1 MGNSLG
7 CARWRPIPPGPKT
20 LQLATPGAGR
30 ARRRSPRPGL
40 GHGAGRPLGPAPLRR
55 ATGSFWAAPIGE
67 HACRGRLVRALVSG
81 SSPPGLWLRALAP
94 GRGPGGIRVSP
105 VLDGPLILLAR
116 PVGDDVSHG
125 LIRTFLRRI
134 LTAKAPYLRG
144 YRVSTNR

>member
-1 MGNSLG
+1 MGNSLV

-30 ARRRSPRPGL
+30 ARHRSPRPGL
-40 GHGAGRPLGPAPLRR
+40 GHGAGLRSSPAPAGHWVLLGRADRGACLSRAPGPGSRLRVLP
-55 ATGSFWAAPIGE
+55 A
-67 HACRGRLVRALVSG
+67 
-81 SSPPGLWLRALAP
+81 RALAP
-94 GRGPGGIRVSP
+94 GGGPGGIRVSP